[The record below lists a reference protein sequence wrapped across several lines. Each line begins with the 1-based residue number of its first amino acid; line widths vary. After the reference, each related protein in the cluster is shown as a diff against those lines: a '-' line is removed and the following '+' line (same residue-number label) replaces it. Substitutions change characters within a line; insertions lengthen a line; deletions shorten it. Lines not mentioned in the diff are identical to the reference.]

1 LAQVKLDE
9 AWDAVPWAKRAV
21 PSLEE
26 DAAILEVTERLIH
39 SPNSY
44 AFDSDLK
51 RSSELPSL
59 AKAQADMATIQSI
72 EHELANARQALPT
85 LHVDIGRLSER
96 LTEMRGQLEKIAQR
110 SFGANVEGCQFA
122 INESERR
129 KANLEN
135 LIGSLNQTIKTT
147 SGVGMGLAFFFAF
160 LMGAMFLV
168 QLLAAFV
175 SQLSLGL
182 LSLAT
187 RRTIAVTSLWAVL
200 AIAIVGAI
208 LGSKISRDNKN
219 RPHRAE
225 IEKHYRSIGD
235 CVRTLAT
242 ARARLEVWK
251 QNLYAFQAWQ
261 SRRTPPL
268 PLPAA
273 R

>member
-1 LAQVKLDE
+1 
-9 AWDAVPWAKRAV
+9 
-21 PSLEE
+21 
-26 DAAILEVTERLIH
+26 
-39 SPNSY
+39 
-44 AFDSDLK
+44 
-51 RSSELPSL
+51 
-59 AKAQADMATIQSI
+59 
-72 EHELANARQALPT
+72 
-85 LHVDIGRLSER
+85 
-96 LTEMRGQLEKIAQR
+96 MRGQLEKIAQR

-200 AIAIVGAI
+200 AIGIVGAI